1 MIAWRVNNW
10 NDELSPWKAPPAFG
24 EEGFGDGASELLEKI
39 LEYCSDKSKTYYLG
53 GYSLAGLFALWA
65 AYESDVFSGIV
76 CCSGSLWFPDWD
88 HYVRNHVIQS
98 KCSVYLSLGGKEEK
112 AKNKVMA
119 AVGDRTRAQEGL
131 LQEDS
136 MVESVVL
143 EWNAGG
149 HFADA
154 GKRLAK
160 GVKWMF
166 GVKSGL

>member
-1 MIAWRVNNW
+1 M
-10 NDELSPWKAPPAFG
+10 
-24 EEGFGDGASELLEKI
+24 
-39 LEYCSDKSKTYYLG
+39 

-65 AYESDVFSGIV
+65 AYESDVFSGII

-119 AVGDRTRAQEGL
+119 AVGDRTRAQEWL

-143 EWNAGG
+143 EWNAEGILQIW
-149 HFADA
+149 
-154 GKRLAK
+154 GKGWLRA
-160 GVKWMF
+160 
-166 GVKSGL
+166 